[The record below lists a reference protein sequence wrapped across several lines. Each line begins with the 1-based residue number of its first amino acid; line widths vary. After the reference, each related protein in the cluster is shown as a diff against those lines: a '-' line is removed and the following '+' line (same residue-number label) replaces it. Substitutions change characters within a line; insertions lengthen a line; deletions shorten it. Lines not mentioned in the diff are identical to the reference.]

1 MHLAVVLQPIFPKS
15 MSFDEFY
22 ARMAAGAEKTS
33 QINADEFEGYFR
45 SFLEQR
51 LDVLHVCRSSGI
63 TGVIGQVLGICPL
76 LNMDY
81 LGRLTH
87 DIKSERKKRCSKLL
101 LIRWRNLQMMV

>member
-1 MHLAVVLQPIFPKS
+1 
-15 MSFDEFY
+15 MSFMQEWQQVQK
-22 ARMAAGAEKTS
+22 KTS

-45 SFLEQR
+45 SFSEQG

-63 TGVIGQVLGICPL
+63 TGVIGQVFGICPL

-87 DIKSERKKRCSKLL
+87 DIKSERKKSVQSYC
-101 LIRWRNLQMMV
+101 